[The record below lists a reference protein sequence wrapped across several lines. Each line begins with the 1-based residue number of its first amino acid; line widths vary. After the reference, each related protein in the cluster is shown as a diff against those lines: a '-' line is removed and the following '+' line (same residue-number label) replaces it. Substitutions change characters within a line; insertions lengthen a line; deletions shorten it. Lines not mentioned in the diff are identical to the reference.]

1 MSPSKMGKPKKSMPT
16 HEAPRD
22 AATAALAPPIY
33 PATVYAC
40 RSPQEAADLLA
51 GETEGFIYSRD
62 GHPNS
67 DMLAKECKACHAA
80 EEAAITGSGMAALA
94 LALISQ
100 LKQGDHVVVSHQLY
114 GRTLGLFTTE
124 AARCGIDS
132 TVVDTCDL
140 ASVER
145 VIHDKTR
152 LVITETIANPM
163 LQVADIGGL
172 AEIAHACHAQL
183 LIDNTFASP
192 VVCRPL
198 ELGADLV
205 VESMTKI
212 MNGHSDVILGCLCGN
227 TASWDRVPLAA
238 STWGLFASPHSCWL
252 SLRGMATMGLR
263 VGQATRTAR
272 EIAERLHGH
281 PALSELHYP
290 GLPDNPHRGLAQQ
303 QFSKVSG
310 DDCYGNMITFRLAGN
325 VEVVDKFIYTL
336 SPEIPFC
343 PSLGDLKTTISH
355 PESTS
360 HRELSSSRRQ
370 ELGIHPG
377 TIRLSIGIESVDV
390 IFAQL
395 QKGLTAIASSP

>member
-1 MSPSKMGKPKKSMPT
+1 MRT
-16 HEAPRD
+16 QEAIQD
-22 AATAALAPPIY
+22 AATAALTPPIY

-40 RSPQEAADLLA
+40 RSPKEAADLLA

-67 DMLAKECKACHAA
+67 DMLAKECKAWHSA
-80 EEAAITGSGMAALA
+80 EEAAITESGMAALA

-114 GRTLGLFTTE
+114 GRTLNLFTTE
-124 AARCGIDS
+124 AERLGIDS

-140 ASVER
+140 AAVEG

-152 LVITETIANPM
+152 IVITETIANPM
-163 LQVADIGGL
+163 LQVADIGRL
-172 AEIAHACHAQL
+172 AEIAHAHNAKL

-192 VVCRPL
+192 VVCRPV

-227 TASWDRVPLAA
+227 TASWNRVPLAA

-252 SLRGMATMGLR
+252 SLRGMATMDLR
-263 VGQATRTAR
+263 VRHASRMAR
-272 EIAERLHGH
+272 EIAERLNRH
-281 PALSELHYP
+281 PALSELHYA
-290 GLPDNPHRGLAQQ
+290 GLNDNPHYELAQQ
-303 QFSKVSG
+303 QFAEISG
-310 DDCYGNMITFRLAGN
+310 DDCYGNMITFRLARDAN
-325 VEVVDKFIYTL
+325 CVEKFINAM

-343 PSLGDLKTTISH
+343 PSLGDLRTTISH
-355 PESTS
+355 PNSTS
-360 HRELSSSRRQ
+360 HRELTPSQRQ
-370 ELGIHPG
+370 QLGIHPG
-377 TIRLSIGIESVDV
+377 TIRLSIGIEPTDE
-390 IFAQL
+390 IFAHL
-395 QKGLTAIASSP
+395 QKALDAILSKL

>member
-1 MSPSKMGKPKKSMPT
+1 MGKPKQSVPT
-16 HEAPRD
+16 QEAIQD

-40 RSPQEAADLLA
+40 RSPKEAAELLA

-67 DMLAKECKACHAA
+67 DMLAKECKAWHSA
-80 EEAAITGSGMAALA
+80 EEAAITGSGMAALS

-140 ASVER
+140 AAVKG

-152 LVITETIANPM
+152 IVITETIANPM

-172 AEIAHACHAQL
+172 AEIAHARNAKL

-227 TASWDRVPLAA
+227 TASWNRVPLAA

-252 SLRGMATMGLR
+252 SLRGMATMDLR
-263 VGQATRTAR
+263 VRHASRTAQ
-272 EIAERLHGH
+272 EIAERLSHH

-290 GLPDNPHRGLAQQ
+290 GLTDNPHYELAQQ
-303 QFSKVSG
+303 QFVEIAG
-310 DDCYGNMITFRLAGN
+310 DDCYGNMITFRLARDAEC
-325 VEVVDKFIYTL
+325 VEKFIFAL

-343 PSLGDLKTTISH
+343 PSLGDLRTTISH

-360 HRELSSSRRQ
+360 HRELTASQRQ
-370 ELGIHPG
+370 QLGIHPG
-377 TIRLSIGIESVDV
+377 TIRLSIGIEPTDE
-390 IFAQL
+390 IFAHL
-395 QKGLTAIASSP
+395 QKGLDASMS

>member
-1 MSPSKMGKPKKSMPT
+1 MGERKVGKSKKSTPA
-16 HEAPRD
+16 HEAPRH

-51 GETEGFIYSRD
+51 GETDGFIYSRD

-67 DMLAKECKACHAA
+67 DMLATECKAWHRA

-100 LKQGDHVVVSHQLY
+100 LKQGDHVVIGHQMY

-124 AARCGIDS
+124 AARWGIDS
-132 TVVDTCDL
+132 TVVDTGNL
-140 ASVER
+140 ESVGQAMR
-145 VIHDKTR
+145 NTTR
-152 LVITETIANPM
+152 LLIAETIANPM
-163 LQVADIGGL
+163 LQVADITRL
-172 AEIAHACHAQL
+172 AEAAHRHHAQL

-227 TASWDRVPLAA
+227 TTSWDRVPMVA

-252 SLRGMATMGLR
+252 SLRGMATMDLR
-263 VGQATRTAR
+263 VRQASRAAG
-272 EIAERLHGH
+272 EIAERLRGH
-281 PALSELHYP
+281 SALSELHYP
-290 GLPDNPHRGLAQQ
+290 GLRDGSYRDIAEH
-303 QFSKVSG
+303 QFSKTPG
-310 DDCYGNMITFRLAGN
+310 DACYGNMVTFRLADDSRC
-325 VEVVDKFIYTL
+325 VEKFIYTL

-360 HRELSSSRRQ
+360 HRELTSSQRKQ
-370 ELGIHPG
+370 LGIHPG
-377 TIRLSIGIESVDV
+377 TIRLSVGIEPTDDILSQLEMG
-390 IFAQL
+390 FA
-395 QKGLTAIASSP
+395 AIASSS